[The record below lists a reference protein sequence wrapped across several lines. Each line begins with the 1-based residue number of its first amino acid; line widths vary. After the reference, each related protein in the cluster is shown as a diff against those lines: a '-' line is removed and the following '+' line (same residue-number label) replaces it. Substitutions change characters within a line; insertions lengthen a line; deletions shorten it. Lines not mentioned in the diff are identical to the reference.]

1 MHEKIDNRS
10 VVLFWY
16 LEFVHRGSPGDAEPG
31 RYDMQTQQHYGPSY
45 QHITKGI
52 PVDIDP
58 NYCKHRNNKQNAND
72 DTTDDHVHHN
82 INPGILPV
90 RLHTDGHI
98 TLLDVPPRWNGNED
112 GKSEKEKQESAA
124 VGNNMYATDDIE
136 IYNCRTD
143 GIGTM

>member
-58 NYCKHRNNKQNAND
+58 NYCKHRNNKQNS
-72 DTTDDHVHHN
+72 TDDHVHHN

-90 RLHTDGHI
+90 LLHTDGHI

-112 GKSEKEKQESAA
+112 GKSKKEEQT
-124 VGNNMYATDDIE
+124 TDAIE
-136 IYNCRTD
+136 IYNCHAN
-143 GIGTM
+143 GIGTV